1 MTMTKLALYLAL
13 SIPLVAGEVVQL
25 HQNNFHEITTGK
37 SVFIKFFAPWC
48 GHCKAMAE
56 DWEELA
62 EIWKDHEVG
71 LVAEV
76 DCTVE
81 EQLCEELEV
90 TGFPTLMYG
99 DAMSLELYEG
109 PRDLE
114 TLKAFAEENI
124 AKPICSVRNLDS
136 CGDEV
141 QKVIADL
148 QTKSREE
155 LEEAAAAVDAKLEAS
170 QAEFD
175 EGLEEINDQYEKMV
189 ESYNEKVDEIH
200 EKSNYKWVK
209 QILSSFEDEEGAE
222 DEL

>member
-1 MTMTKLALYLAL
+1 
-13 SIPLVAGEVVQL
+13 
-25 HQNNFHEITTGK
+25 
-37 SVFIKFFAPWC
+37 
-48 GHCKAMAE
+48 
-56 DWEELA
+56 
-62 EIWKDHEVG
+62 
-71 LVAEV
+71 
-76 DCTVE
+76 
-81 EQLCEELEV
+81 
-90 TGFPTLMYG
+90 
-99 DAMSLELYEG
+99 
-109 PRDLE
+109 
-114 TLKAFAEENI
+114 
-124 AKPICSVRNLDS
+124 LDS